1 MTSRRAFEEG
11 LAAGSSRGDLAPGI
25 RFGASDIENEGER
38 GEEADRH
45 VKRVSIHT
53 AFFEPR
59 TKLFR
64 VVCKFLVAVPEVTK
78 ILTVSRA
85 FTNSRPYVFTY

>member
-1 MTSRRAFEEG
+1 MIAI
-11 LAAGSSRGDLAPGI
+11 GSGTVVTGI
-25 RFGASDIENEGER
+25 IVE
-38 GEEADRH
+38 H
-45 VKRVSIHT
+45 VT
-53 AFFEPR
+53 EPR

-64 VVCKFLVAVPEVTK
+64 IVCKFLVAVPEVIK

>member
-1 MTSRRAFEEG
+1 MIAI
-11 LAAGSSRGDLAPGI
+11 GSGTVVTGI
-25 RFGASDIENEGER
+25 IVE
-38 GEEADRH
+38 H
-45 VKRVSIHT
+45 VT
-53 AFFEPR
+53 EPR

-64 VVCKFLVAVPEVTK
+64 IVCKFLVAVPEVIN